1 MIQSGTYLE
10 VADNTGVKLVKC
22 VGVLGGSRKKIGGY
36 NDVIVVSVR
45 KVNPKA
51 HSSLKK
57 GDVCLAAIV
66 RKVKPFRRKDGSV
79 IHCNMN
85 AVVLL
90 DRQRKVIGNCV
101 SGLVVRESK
110 RNFAAVTAV
119 AIGEIV

>member
-1 MIQSGTYLE
+1 MIQSGSYLE

-22 VGVLGGSRKKIGGY
+22 VGILGGTRKKIGGY

-51 HSSLKK
+51 QSSLKK
-57 GDVCLAAIV
+57 GDVYLAAIV

-79 IHCNMN
+79 IQCNVN

-90 DRQRKVIGNCV
+90 DKQKKVIGNSV
-101 SGLVVRESK
+101 SGLVIRESK
-110 RNFAAVTAV
+110 KNFAAVTAV
-119 AIGEIV
+119 TIGEII